1 MLNKTKKWAVSLL
14 TEIGRVS
21 LESSWCACATRETAT
36 TQWSWQPLS
45 IENVLMVYLSI
56 DFAFWS

>member
-14 TEIGRVS
+14 TEIGGVS
-21 LESSWCACATRETAT
+21 LESSWCACATREAAT

-45 IENVLMVYLSI
+45 IEKVLMVYLSI